1 MGKIE
6 PFSKVKLF
14 VGCLYAQEEFFS
26 KACADLAGKY
36 GKIDYVSQQLKFD
49 CTNYYTEEMGHK
61 LFKKFVGF
69 EELWNPQNIYQ
80 VKIQT
85 NLIEEKYTLSQ
96 KRRINLDPGI
106 ITLGNVIL
114 LTTKN
119 FAQRIPLQEGI
130 YAEVHLIYM
139 KGKYHDLPWTY
150 PDYKTECY
158 KEKFLKI
165 RNIYRQQL
173 PKD

>member
-1 MGKIE
+1 MGQIK
-6 PFSKVKLF
+6 PFDKVKFF
-14 VGCLYAQEEFFS
+14 VGCIYAKEEVFI
-26 KACADLAGKY
+26 KACADLACKY
-36 GKIDYVSQQLKFD
+36 GKIDYISQALKFD
-49 CTNYYTEEMGHK
+49 FTSYYEKEMGK
-61 LFKKFVGF
+61 FLFKKFISF
-69 EELWNPQNIYQ
+69 EKLWDPQNIYQ

-85 NLIEEKYTLSQ
+85 NLIEEKYAKNQ

-139 KGKYHDLPWTY
+139 KRKYHDLSWTY
-150 PDYKTECY
+150 PDYKRVEY
-158 KEKFLKI
+158 KEVF
-165 RNIYRQQL
+165 REMRHRMSSAN
-173 PKD
+173 